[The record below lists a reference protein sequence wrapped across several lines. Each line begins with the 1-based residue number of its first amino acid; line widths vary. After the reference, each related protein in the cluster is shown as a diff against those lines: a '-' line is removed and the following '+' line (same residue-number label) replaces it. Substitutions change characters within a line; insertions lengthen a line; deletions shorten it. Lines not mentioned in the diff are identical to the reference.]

1 MDAANRYRLSQTLE
15 AIGALFIAVGL
26 LTAAAGL
33 VEWRAARAAAAWPT
47 AEGVV
52 VSIGTQ
58 TAEQRGRSLTYFDA
72 VAVTYRY
79 TAGGQTHTGSQIDLS
94 GRPRRADSPAG
105 RDLLARL
112 APGAPV
118 TVHYDP
124 ADPARGILINDTTP
138 GAFIAGGGLAGLGL
152 VVLALRRLV

>member
-1 MDAANRYRLSQTLE
+1 MDAANRNRLRQTLE

-33 VEWRAARAAAAWPT
+33 VEWRNTRAAAAWPT

-52 VSIGTQ
+52 VSIGTEI
-58 TAEQRGRSLTYFDA
+58 AEQRGRSLTYFDA

-79 TAGGQTHTGSQIDLS
+79 TAGGVTHTGDQIDLS
-94 GRPRRADSPAG
+94 GRPRRTDSPAG

-124 ADPARGILINDTTP
+124 ADPARSILLNDTTP
-138 GAFIAGGGLAGLGL
+138 GAFVAGGGLVALGL